1 MIDTQDDRKVAECH
15 SSGRSVALKSRTLVL
30 LLLAV
35 CCLESRAYGWVDV
48 VIDDFDQSAT
58 LLREKLVGPDHF
70 RDPVLVSPHD
80 ARRDFYFFGPSTKFD
95 LLIDSNTETE
105 GELTIEIENLI
116 RLPSQSG
123 GMADITISYHF
134 WPPVDLLGA
143 SQNNAF
149 ALDFS
154 SIESSVSP
162 SFARVFFRDENNEGF
177 GAWNYDLPLNSES
190 HTELFPFDAFVA
202 RGGTVEPRLDRIKYV
217 SFSFLFFDA
226 PAAMTWN
233 ASIQRFRT
241 TRIVPEPSGISFI
254 ATICFLIFWMGYARA
269 DENLP

>member
-1 MIDTQDDRKVAECH
+1 MIDKQDDRKVAECH
-15 SSGRSVALKSRTLVL
+15 SSGRSVALNSSTLVL

-35 CCLESRAYGWVDV
+35 CCLESRAYGWGDV

-70 RDPVLVSPHD
+70 HDPVLVSPHD
-80 ARRDFYFFGPSTKFD
+80 AGRSFYGPGTRFD
-95 LLIDSNTETE
+95 VLIDSNTETE

-143 SQNNAF
+143 RQNNAF

-202 RGGTVEPRLDRIKYV
+202 RGGTVEPRLDRIREV
-217 SFSFLFFDA
+217 SFSFVFLSP